1 MAFQQLY
8 YTSCEHGLGRYGGY
22 QFNAITPGV
31 SPAILRE
38 VEERTIYEPPRWLQ
52 ADPALDEREAYPVA
66 FSYGISEATGMAIT
80 AHVVFAGTDYSGR
93 PGNYFAHALVTGEP
107 EQDFGSVL
115 PAELWGAQLWRST
128 PADGTELPE
137 LPGPPSP
144 GVIDRPGVQAFLD
157 ARKADD
163 VLPELLT
170 AVGRAMAGDRPVL
183 VVSQDVTENAWWIAA
198 ISYLL
203 GERLARQMT
212 FTTYSHRP
220 GYSRYHLTGV
230 LPGMLRPDADASFQ
244 IFDFANGPRRGG
256 DVHPLAA
263 MLASTGVM
271 ASAGLWQQAAAFAL
285 GSEGN
290 LDDWLGPVTAA
301 AGLLGRQ
308 LSPSETDAAA
318 RWLTSTAD
326 RLPARL
332 ADIVLGVALAQP
344 DWSLADERLHDL
356 LTVAHGLA
364 APARVEHLERLL
376 VGRAVAH
383 IVRDEPAAPVRLTSP
398 AVETARAQ
406 AAEILDAA
414 PPGRALAVLEWTAAS
429 GAVLP
434 DAELERYGRTRLDP
448 VTPEPLLARLLSLY
462 PAILRGLLGRLA
474 LEPPEVTSTVLSGRV
489 GAQLRREDLTDY
501 PELAELWLIQSV
513 ARGGTRPLTAFDEIV
528 DIRLAA
534 HRSPVV
540 DAALLR
546 LLWPGGCPPEDLA
559 ELLGTLTDPP
569 GPDVLD
575 WFVAEIGAVSS
586 RGTTGEEWL
595 MLAQALADHRILPML
610 PERETRSVRNTVRVL
625 PLLNRARLDGPRG
638 DSTVFAELFAEYR
651 NADDETRRLLVRH
664 LPPLL
669 AWASPLA
676 AALRDCPED
685 LAAALGRELSAALA
699 PGHADIK
706 LARRVFVALADPDV
720 RAQAALN
727 EPLAEAFEQVRGWHR
742 RELGDLARALEQNDE
757 LARSFRE
764 WREPPRRGGLVR
776 KRRGGTGPPG
786 QER

>member
-52 ADPALDEREAYPVA
+52 ADPALDEPEAYPVA

-93 PGNYFAHALVTGEP
+93 PGNYFAHALVTSEP
-107 EQDFGSVL
+107 TRDFGSVL
-115 PAELWGAQLWRST
+115 PAELWGAPLWQST

-137 LPGPPSP
+137 MPGPPVP

-157 ARKADD
+157 ARKADEI
-163 VLPELLT
+163 LPELLT

-198 ISYLL
+198 VSYLL

-220 GYSRYHLTGV
+220 SYSPYHLTGV

-244 IFDFANGPRRGG
+244 IFDFGDGRRTGG
-256 DVHPLAA
+256 GVHPLAA

-271 ASAGLWQQAAAFAL
+271 ASAGLWQQAAAFAS
-285 GSEGN
+285 GSEGS

-308 LSPSETDAAA
+308 LSPGETDAVA
-318 RWLTSTAD
+318 RWLTSTAG
-326 RLPARL
+326 RLPPRL
-332 ADIVLGVALAQP
+332 ADVVLGVALAQP
-344 DWSLADERLHDL
+344 DWSLADERLADL
-356 LTVAHGLA
+356 LTVARGLA
-364 APARVEHLERLL
+364 VPARLEHLERLL

-383 IVRDEPAAPVRLTSP
+383 LARDEPAAPVRLTSP
-398 AVETARAQ
+398 AVETARAR
-406 AAEILDAA
+406 AAEVLDAA

-448 VTPEPLLARLLSLY
+448 ATPERLLARLLSFS

-474 LEPPEVTSTVLSGRV
+474 LEPPEVTRTVLGGRV
-489 GAQLRREDLTDY
+489 GAQLRREDLADY
-501 PELAELWLIQSV
+501 PELTELWLIQSA
-513 ARGGTRPLTAFDEIV
+513 ARGRTRPLLAFDAIV

-534 HRSPVV
+534 QRSPVI

-546 LLWPGGCPPEDLA
+546 LLWPGGCPTEHLA

-575 WFVAEIGAVSS
+575 WFVAEIGAVSR

-595 MLAQALADHRILPML
+595 ALAQALADHPILPML
-610 PERETRSVRNTVRVL
+610 PERETRAVRNAVRVL

-638 DSTVFAELFAEYR
+638 DGGVFAELFAEYR
-651 NADDETRRLLVRH
+651 NADDDTRRLLERD

-669 AWASPLA
+669 ARASPLG
-676 AALRDCPED
+676 AALRECPED
-685 LAAALGRELSAALA
+685 LATALGRELGAALA
-699 PGHADIK
+699 PGHADIT
-706 LARRVFVALADPDV
+706 LARRVFAALGDPEV
-720 RAQAALN
+720 RAQAALS
-727 EPLAEAFEQVRGWHR
+727 EQLAEAFEQVRDWHR
-742 RELGDLARALEQNDE
+742 RELGDLAHALEKNDE

-776 KRRGGTGPPG
+776 KLRGGTGPPAQG
-786 QER
+786 R